1 MEFTVYLDGN
11 PTIREEG
18 FFEAKVAKLQ
28 EQVTLLESNCA
39 ELVKTNEEI
48 SERCKELATRTPQ
61 WPKGYRPRRYKNNN
75 QTNQGG
81 NQRKFNGR

>member
-1 MEFTVYLDGN
+1 MEFTVYLDD
-11 PTIREEG
+11 PEIRVEG
-18 FFEAKVAKLQ
+18 FFESKVTKLQ

-61 WPKGYRPRRYKNNN
+61 WPKGYRPRRYKNNEK
-75 QTNQGG
+75 TTQGG

>member
-18 FFEAKVAKLQ
+18 FFESKVTKLQ

-61 WPKGYRPRRYKNNN
+61 WP
-75 QTNQGG
+75 
-81 NQRKFNGR
+81 QRLSS